1 MKKSDPIE
9 AAVLG
14 KQVDYPT
21 AYKPDILVAVPRHL
35 NRTQYGIDDKKL
47 PFTGM
52 DVWHAWEAGFL
63 TRRGFPVAGVL
74 KIVYPANSPVIVE
87 SKSLKLYLNS
97 FNMEHLGNTPEE
109 GVVEYKQTIQR
120 DLAKL
125 LQSTDVKVEMFQTQP
140 GHLPYDFHGFKILET
155 LHGADNV
162 MFEHYTD
169 TPALLTVDYDRPA
182 ELRLAT
188 HLLRSNCKIT
198 RQPDWG
204 SAYIHIKAA
213 VTPNFMSILQY
224 IVSLRNENHFHE
236 EICEMLFTRLNE
248 VYQPEQLM
256 VTCIYT
262 RRGGIDICPVR
273 ASHSFLI
280 PPSLTSHHT
289 LSHKLLRQ

>member
-1 MKKSDPIE
+1 MTNNEPIE
-9 AAVLG
+9 AKLLG
-14 KQVDYPT
+14 KQTDYPS
-21 AYKPDILVAVPRHL
+21 AYQPDILVAVPRHL
-35 NRTQYGIDDKKL
+35 NRTQYGIDDKQL
-47 PFTGM
+47 PFTGF

-63 TRRGFPVAGVL
+63 TRKGLPVAGVL
-74 KIVYPANSPVIVE
+74 KIIYPANNPVIVE

-97 FNMEHLGNTPEE
+97 FNMECLGNTPEE
-109 GVVEYKQTIQR
+109 GAIEFKQTVQR
-120 DLAKL
+120 DLSKL
-125 LQSTDVKVEMFQTQP
+125 LQTPDVKVELFQTQP

-155 LHGADNV
+155 LHGADQV
-162 MFEHYTD
+162 SFKHFTD
-169 TPALLTVDYDRPA
+169 SPQLLTIDYERPA

-198 RQPDWG
+198 HQPDWG
-204 SAYIHIKAA
+204 SAFIHIKSA

-236 EICEMLFTRLNE
+236 EICEMLFTRLNAAFN
-248 VYQPEQLM
+248 PEQLM

-273 ASHSFLI
+273 ASHGFLI
-280 PPSLTSHHT
+280 PPSLTSHQT